1 MASKR
6 NTAITY
12 TVLFLTLLAS
22 CVFLALQ
29 VRFYINDKTNPV
41 AGYSDRLIDT
51 DTVIQNIKRDEDKL
65 RTTTLLQFNNTQA
78 FAPIATPIPRPTP
91 TPIPLPSPT
100 PVQVARGWTVIVILN
115 EQWASIK
122 DFTGRKMSVRSGQ
135 EIDNSVQG
143 EDLGFTILEINNLQ
157 KWVKVQDKKGNT
169 DIIKESPRSA
179 APAPVQGQAQP
190 GQPPRGRLK
199 SPSNQ

>member
-6 NTAITY
+6 NIAITY
-12 TVLFLTLLAS
+12 MCLFLVLLGA

-41 AGYSDRLIDT
+41 AGYADRLIDT
-51 DTVIQNIKRDEDKL
+51 DTVIQQIKREDEKN

-78 FAPIATPIPRPTP
+78 FAPIATPIPRPTS
-91 TPIPLPSPT
+91 TPIPPPSPT
-100 PVQVARGWTVIVILN
+100 AVQVARGWTVEAILN
-115 EQWASIK
+115 DQWASMK
-122 DFTGRKMSVRSGQ
+122 DFTGRKMSVRKGQ
-135 EIDNSVQG
+135 QLTNEVQG
-143 EDLGFTILEINNLQ
+143 DDLGFTVLEINSAQ
-157 KWVKVQDKKGNT
+157 RWVKVQDKKGNT
-169 DIIKESPRSA
+169 DIIKEAQRASA
-179 APAPVQGQAQP
+179 PPGQPQA